1 MSSLEAKLDKIRS
14 PNLQNQK
21 QVAIVLTALES
32 TLSSTSTP
40 FTPTSYL
47 ASLLSLLPTTAANPS
62 LAAPTIY
69 LLDLITPYAPPAL
82 LRARFSQILTHLVP
96 AISHPTADAPLL
108 RSSIGVL
115 DALLVAQDSTAW
127 AIPQR
132 DIGPRRALAGLL
144 SLAMDERPKVRKR
157 AQEAVTNILK
167 HPPASPATEHPA
179 ADMCAT
185 SALSGI
191 TALSASA
198 ATSTDRKG
206 TAADP
211 RLMHGLQLLRAV
223 CGAAAGFPSRRI
235 DALCAALLAI
245 ARSGNEYLV
254 TAALGVFEQCFAGLG
269 GDDTVYHAKL
279 PGVLEAI
286 VELRP
291 GVGDAGVA
299 PAWLAVVA
307 RGWEVYAAVDADAA
321 FSGLPALWGVVAG
334 YLEAGARDVRAAA
347 AQCLCV
353 LAAAVIPDR
362 ALLDISR
369 STEGVLAAV
378 AAATGA
384 LLSVRF
390 QGAWQEVFNV
400 LAALLDRLQWRADPL
415 LNDAVRTV
423 GELRANEGFQ
433 GKKEADEVL
442 GHAVRAMGP
451 EAVLALLPLNLVA
464 PKAGAPGRAWLLP
477 VLREYVANTRLGHFK
492 EVFVPMS
499 EAFFA
504 RVVAGE
510 AGGGEKTVEGKI
522 WETLVGQVWAL
533 FPGYCDLPLDL
544 CEAFDQPFAE
554 LLANVLYQKV
564 DLRADICKGL
574 QALVDTN
581 KAILEQ
587 QPAAAQDD
595 EEDIVAQRRVSR
607 ADAARNIAH
616 LAAFSPN
623 LLAVL
628 FNVYSTTLPQ
638 YRGFILKCLDSFLGI
653 TPHAELMATFAKVT
667 TMLEGAL
674 AEAQAQAEKPK
685 EKEKQKPATAGGAQD
700 RMPPMAHTLMDL
712 VIAITPYLPADSHH
726 SLFLIFAATAN
737 TSTDPQLQKK
747 AYKVVPR
754 LATTAA
760 GRTALQQKSS
770 ELQQFLIAA
779 AATATPP
786 ARRDRLAAL
795 AQTVAFLPD
804 TDLYFIPSVLPEAVL
819 AAKEVNEKARAA
831 AFDLLVLMGER
842 MRAGGTVAN
851 RRVPHMPPDA
861 PDAPASL
868 DEYVTML
875 SAGLAGATPHMISAS
890 VTALARVLYQFKD
903 GGISAAVVGEMVGTL
918 DLFLTSK
925 NREVVRSVLGFVKVC
940 VVSLPREMMAPRLA
954 TLVPNLMVWSHEHK
968 AHFKAKVKH
977 IIERMIRRFGYDA
990 VERHVPEEDKKL
1002 VINIRK
1008 TRDRKK
1014 RHKEAAGDDEE
1025 DEEEKPVSKKRQ
1037 SKFASEFEEAIY
1049 GSDSDSGSDSDA
1061 DSSTAAPRSS
1071 GNKRGKA
1078 TSTTYIVEDE
1088 DEPLDL
1094 LDRRSLAHISSTRPQ
1109 RTRIGERKKT
1119 QPQPRTNEDGK
1130 LVLGLDDD
1138 KNYVEEEKK
1147 AEMDVDAGEGAG
1159 GGGGVDAYVQAITGR
1174 DAPKRGQRNRVKF
1187 SNRGRGGKGEGEDE
1201 DEEMEVEKEVEKG
1214 YSSGGKK
1221 GKNGRKGLGVK
1232 GVKEGRVA
1240 KGGHR
1245 RR

>member
-32 TLSSTSTP
+32 TLTSTSTP
-40 FTPTSYL
+40 FTPTTYL
-47 ASLLSLLPTTAANPS
+47 ASLLSLLPTTTTNPS

-96 AISHPTADAPLL
+96 PLSHPTADAPLL

-115 DALLVAQDSTAW
+115 DALLTAQDSSAW

-132 DIGPRRALAGLL
+132 EIGPRRALAGLL
-144 SLAMDERPKVRKR
+144 TLAMDERPKVRKR
-157 AQEAVTNILK
+157 AQEAVTHILQ

-179 ADMCAT
+179 ADMCAAT
-185 SALSGI
+185 ALTTL
-191 TALSASA
+191 TALSAA
-198 ATSTDRKG
+198 HTGGDNNNNNKKG
-206 TAADP
+206 AAADP
-211 RLMHGLQLLRAV
+211 RMMHALQLLRAV
-223 CGAAAGFPSRRI
+223 VGGGSGGFPCRRI
-235 DALCAALLAI
+235 DALAAALLAI
-245 ARSGNEYLV
+245 ARSSNEYLV
-254 TAALGVFEQCFAGLG
+254 AAALGVFEECFAGLG
-269 GDDTVYHAKL
+269 ADEVYHAKL

-286 VELRP
+286 MELRP

-307 RGWEVYAAVDADAA
+307 RGWEVFAAVDEDKA
-321 FSGLPALWGVVAG
+321 FAGLPALWGVVAA
-334 YLEAGARDVRAAA
+334 YLQGAARDVRVSA
-347 AQCLCV
+347 AQCLV
-353 LAAAVIPDR
+353 ALATTAIPDR
-362 ALLDISR
+362 ALLDVTR
-369 STEGVLAAV
+369 STEGVLAKV
-378 AAATGA
+378 AAGTNE

-390 QGAWQEVFNV
+390 QGAWAEVFEV
-400 LAALLDRLQWRADPL
+400 LVALLDKLLWRASPL
-415 LNDAVRTV
+415 LNDAVKTI

-451 EAVLALLPLNLVA
+451 DAVLALLPLNLVA
-464 PKAGAPGRAWLLP
+464 PKPGAPGRAWMLP
-477 VLREYVANTRLGHFK
+477 VLREYVGNTRLGHFR

-499 EAFFA
+499 EAFFE
-504 RVVAGE
+504 RVVGAAE
-510 AGGGEKTVEGKI
+510 GGGEKTVEGKI
-522 WETLVGQVWAL
+522 FETLVGQAWAL
-533 FPGYCDLPLDL
+533 FPGYCDLPVDL

-564 DLRADICKGL
+564 ELRADICKGL
-574 QALVDTN
+574 QSLVDTN
-581 KAILEQ
+581 KSLLELV
-587 QPAAAQDD
+587 ADGDD
-595 EEDIVAQRRVSR
+595 DLVAQRRVSK

-616 LAAFSPN
+616 LASFSSN

-638 YRGFILKCLDSFLGI
+638 YRGFILKCLNSFLSI

-674 AEAQAQAEKPK
+674 AEAAAQAEKPK
-685 EKEKQKPATAGGAQD
+685 EKPAPGQD

-726 SLFLIFAATAN
+726 SLFLIFAATVTNSA
-737 TSTDPQLQKK
+737 DPQLQKK

-754 LATTAA
+754 LAETES
-760 GRTALQQKSS
+760 GRSALQHKSE

-779 AATATPP
+779 ADKATPP

-795 AQTVAFLPD
+795 AQIVEFLPS
-804 TDLYFIPSVLPEAVL
+804 TDMHFIPSVLSEVVIS
-819 AAKEVNEKARAA
+819 AKEVNEKARTA
-831 AFDLLVLMGER
+831 AFDLLVLMGEK
-842 MRAGGTVAN
+842 MRAGGTVVN
-851 RRVPHMPPDA
+851 RRVAHMPADA
-861 PDAPASL
+861 PDVPATL
-868 DEYVTML
+868 DEYVTMI
-875 SAGLAGATPHMISAS
+875 SAGLAGSTPHMISAS
-890 VTALARVLYQFKD
+890 ITALTRVLYQFKD
-903 GGISAAVVGEMVGTL
+903 DIGAALVGEMVSTL

-940 VVSLPREMMAPRLA
+940 VISLPREMMVERLA

-977 IIERMIRRFGYDA
+977 IIERMIRRFGYET

-1002 VINIRK
+1002 VVNIRK

-1014 RHKEAAGDDEE
+1014 RHKEAAAGNDDEE
-1025 DEEEKPVSKKRQ
+1025 EEKKPVSKKRQ

-1049 GSDSDSGSDSDA
+1049 GSDSDSASDNDADA
-1061 DSSTAAPRSS
+1061 DSAAAPRAT
-1071 GNKRGKA
+1071 NKRGKA
-1078 TSTTYIVEDE
+1078 TNTTYIVEDE

-1094 LDRRSLAHISSTRPQ
+1094 LDRKSLAHISSTRPQ
-1109 RTRIGERKKT
+1109 RTRIGDRKK
-1119 QPQPRTNEDGK
+1119 PQPKTNEDGK
-1130 LVLGLDDD
+1130 LVLGLDDEQ
-1138 KNYVEEEKK
+1138 NYEKEGAG
-1147 AEMDVDAGEGAG
+1147 AEMDVDVAAGSA
-1159 GGGGVDAYVQAITGR
+1159 GGVDAYVQAITGK

-1187 SNRGRGGKGEGEDE
+1187 SNRGRGEED
-1201 DEEMEVEKEVEKG
+1201 DEMEEEREVEKG